1 MTLVIFYVHC
11 MYTAGEKNPATY
23 DAFTNANPH
32 LLAMNA
38 MMIEEIRKHVA
49 TRPLARV
56 VEIGAGTGLFA
67 SPLANV
73 ITPREV
79 IAVESDRAFYEQLC
93 VRARHV
99 EHLRPVYDLH
109 PLRYARKHRVDAIAL
124 RITYHHIPNRQKLPF
139 LRHTRTK
146 ALSRDGLLVIG
157 EECLEHYRTA
167 SEREEADR
175 RYHAYRIELARRS
188 GNVPYLEE
196 QKRIAREHGCPYK
209 VSADVLCAQL
219 ARAGFRDITVSV
231 VTTHDPTIDL
241 NAWVIECSRPRPITT
256 RCRVP
261 LTSKRFSDSINALR
275 PLRFSG

>member
-1 MTLVIFYVHC
+1 
-11 MYTAGEKNPATY
+11 MYTVGEKNPATY
-23 DAFTNANPH
+23 DAFTEVNPH

-38 MMIEEIRKHVA
+38 MMIEQIRKHVE

-67 SPLANV
+67 TPLAKV

-79 IAVESDRAFYEQLC
+79 IAVESDRTFYEQLC

-99 EHLRPVYDLH
+99 EHLRPTYDPY

-139 LRHTRTK
+139 LRHARTK

-157 EECLEHYRTA
+157 EECLESYRTVR
-167 SEREEADR
+167 EREEADR
-175 RYHAYRIELARRS
+175 RYHAYRIELAQRS

-196 QKRIAREHGCPYK
+196 QKRIAREHSCPYK

-219 ARAGFRDITVSV
+219 ARAGFRDITASV
-231 VTTHDPTIDL
+231 VETSDPTVDHERL
-241 NAWVIECSRPRPITT
+241 GYRVFTAAPDDDTIT
-256 RCRVP
+256 
-261 LTSKRFSDSINALR
+261 
-275 PLRFSG
+275 